1 MLLSSRV
8 KGISASITMK
18 LNEKAL
24 SLTDEGKVIYN
35 LSGGQLP
42 IKPIAEFIEKIHHQL
57 NFLKSYQYSPVSGF
71 ANLRKKLIKHFA
83 EIRHIPHEYFDNGWD
98 CIVSNGS
105 KHSIYN
111 ALGALLDPGDEVI
124 LLAPYWVSYP
134 EMIKFWGGIST
145 VVKSNVFDAFVPAIT
160 DIQRAMSPRTK
171 AIIINSP
178 NNPAGIH
185 YSESWMKEFAQFL
198 ADNPDLIIISDEVY
212 SDITY
217 FDPKP
222 TYFYQIDNKL
232 LERTI
237 IIHAI
242 SKTLA
247 ATGLRLG
254 YAIAPESVISAMSK
268 IQGQTTSGPNS
279 LIQRALMDFDFKSI
293 QNFLEP
299 VKFHVRQN
307 AATLR
312 EKFREANLG
321 HCWYQSTSAFYF
333 MIDFSRT
340 PMFSRFEPD
349 RDHSYE
355 IADELLNL
363 EGITVVPGSDFGV
376 PNSARISLVIEEIP
390 FQEAMT
396 RIVKYLLR
404 NQ

>member
-8 KGISASITMK
+8 KGITDSITMK

-24 SLTDEGKVIYN
+24 QLSEEGKVVYN

-42 IKPIAEFIEKIHHQL
+42 IKPLSEFIEKINHQL
-57 NFLKSYQYSPVSGF
+57 NFLKSYQYSPSAGF
-71 ANLRKKLIKHFA
+71 PHLRKKLLKHFS
-83 EIRHIPHEYFDNGWD
+83 EERNLPTELFENNWD
-98 CIVSNGS
+98 VIVSNGS

-134 EMIKFWGGIST
+134 EMIKFWGGT
-145 VVKSNVFDAFVPAIT
+145 PVVVKSNVFDGFVPAVE
-160 DIQRAMSPRTK
+160 DIQKVMTPRTK

-185 YSESWMKEFAQFL
+185 YSESWMREFAGFL
-198 ADNPDLIIISDEVY
+198 KENSELVVISDEVY
-212 SDITY
+212 ADLNY

-222 TYFYQIDNKL
+222 SYFYQMDHSL

-237 IIHAI
+237 IVHAI

-247 ATGLRLG
+247 STGLRLG
-254 YAIAPESVISAMSK
+254 YAIAPSNVVEAMSR

-279 LIQRALMDFDFKSI
+279 LVQRALIDFDLKLI
-293 QNFLEP
+293 PKFLAP
-299 VKFHVRQN
+299 VKLHIRNN
-307 AATLR
+307 ASTLR

-340 PMFSRFEPD
+340 PMFARFDPTG
-349 RDHSYE
+349 DHSHT
-355 IADELLNL
+355 IADEILNI
-363 EGITVVPGSDFGV
+363 EGVSVVPGSDFGV
-376 PNSARISLVIEEIP
+376 PNSARIALVIEEVP
-390 FQEAMT
+390 FQEAIT
-396 RIVKYLLR
+396 KIVRYL
-404 NQ
+404 NKV